1 MKKKSGKT
9 SLLIVLVDALP
20 LLANELRALGH
31 EVVSLSPGGGIFS
44 ARALLGERKPDILVQ
59 MERLDART
67 YLADLEGLPCPTLF
81 WGIDSQLNMFWQK
94 WYARLFDGT
103 LTPHLSL
110 FRALPDFFRPRGL
123 HAFSWPGHERPFVP
137 HAARVRRLGICARVD
152 EHRELR
158 AALIA
163 LLGEQG
169 LEHNSSP
176 SLSGEEVLDFY
187 SGTKT
192 VPNESLVLELNY
204 RLIEAASCGCLV
216 LSQDVGA
223 DQEAILEPGPE
234 FLVYRDGLEL
244 LDLVAFARK
253 RPGTAEKIGFAAQRR
268 IQAEH
273 LPRMRAAKL
282 LEIAAGATRR
292 RLDGSAARMALWLTL
307 AMQIRNR
314 ALPLDARAHALEGMN
329 FFWGKDRDRSA
340 QARPFLP
347 HVCAQV
353 INLLHEAGDRERSLE
368 LCRELLRIV
377 SGDKGNEDRALI
389 GQSSL
394 MAASACALK
403 QGLREAAP
411 VFLDCRALMAGSPAP
426 AGKERP
432 DPAGICLA
440 WARAAQESGDVFSP
454 GFMFSPQSGTLPESA
469 LSWLLMAKALKAPG
483 ADARIA
489 GLLRGRR
496 ELLFLRMAHTAME
509 SLGHPQSFIAQLE
522 YGLDCLQ
529 ACRVREGLF
538 EIAQALSKAGKTGQ
552 SAGFF
557 ARLRNSSPV
566 GRNWEKILQES
577 GIRES

>member
-1 MKKKSGKT
+1 
-9 SLLIVLVDALP
+9 
-20 LLANELRALGH
+20 LANELRALGH

-44 ARALLGERKPDILVQ
+44 VRALLGERQKPDILVQ
-59 MERLDART
+59 MERLGART
-67 YLADLEGLPCPTLF
+67 YLADLESLPCPVLF

-94 WYARLFDGT
+94 WYARLFDAT

-110 FRALPDFFRPRGL
+110 FQALPDFFRPHSL
-123 HAFSWPGHERPFVP
+123 HAFSWPGYERSFVP
-137 HAARVRRLGICARVD
+137 HAARGRQLGLCARVD

-163 LLGEQG
+163 LLKEQG

-176 SLSGEEVLDFY
+176 SLSWKEILDFY

-192 VPNESLVLELNY
+192 VPNESLVCELNF
-204 RLIEAASCGCLV
+204 RPIEAASCGCLV
-216 LSQDVGA
+216 LSPDVGA
-223 DQEAILEPGPE
+223 DQEAILEPGLE

-253 RPGTAEKIGFAAQRR
+253 RPGAAEKIGFAAQRR

-282 LEIAAGATRR
+282 LDIAAGVTRR
-292 RLDGSAARMALWLTL
+292 RLDGAAARMALWLTL

-314 ALPLDARAHALEGMN
+314 SLPLDAKTHALEGME

-340 QARPFLP
+340 RTLPFLP

-353 INLLHEAGDRERSLE
+353 INLLYEAGDRERSLE

-377 SGDKGNEDRALI
+377 SGDKGHEDRALI
-389 GQSSL
+389 GQNSL
-394 MAASACALK
+394 MAASACALEH
-403 QGLREAAP
+403 GLQDAALA
-411 VFLDCRALMAGSPAP
+411 FLRCRGLMGGSLAP
-426 AGKERP
+426 LGKERR

-440 WARAAQESGDVFSP
+440 WAQAAQESGDIVSP

-483 ADARIA
+483 AGARIA
-489 GLLRGRR
+489 GLLRGRKG
-496 ELLFLRMAHTAME
+496 LLFLRMAHTAGE
-509 SLGHPQSFIAQLE
+509 SLGHPRSFIAQLE
-522 YGLDCLQ
+522 YGLDCIR
-529 ACRVREGLF
+529 AFRVREGLF
-538 EIAQALSKAGKTGQ
+538 EIAEARAKAAKSGQ

-557 ARLRNSSPV
+557 ARLKNAGP
-566 GRNWEKILQES
+566 GERNWEKILQKDKAFV
-577 GIRES
+577 